1 LTESWLLREL
11 AQKIETAESTKTLT
25 PRVPV
30 ERPPYAGIVEGAL
43 EEALRVLGRG
53 GADTIETLMIQRYG
67 LYKEDVVSKPGT
79 YMSVMKDLLDAGCEV
94 LERIMLSEIRK
105 ETGVE
110 AGSVE
115 EAVFK
120 LKRFYG
126 PSLAK

>member
-1 LTESWLLREL
+1 MTESWLLREL
-11 AQKIETAESTKTLT
+11 AEKVEEAESFKKL
-25 PRVPV
+25 PLHVPI
-30 ERPPYAGIVEGAL
+30 ERPPFAGIVEGAL

-53 GADTIETLMIQRYG
+53 GADTIETLMVQRYG
-67 LYKEDVVSKPGT
+67 LYKEDIVSKPGA

-105 ETGVE
+105 ETGIE

-126 PSLAK
+126 PSLTK